1 MLCHLCVSYMYHHM
15 YDNKTFL
22 KNTYIYIKIEMTQR
36 PAVFS
41 KLCLSTNINI
51 NIRTTKVHKTINS
64 CSKKWLR
71 GCYMYIL
78 HYINK

>member
-22 KNTYIYIKIEMTQR
+22 KNTYIYKNR
-36 PAVFS
+36 YD
-41 KLCLSTNINI
+41 STARCFQQAMPLHKHI